1 MCTLAKITLFS
12 IFILHHLKVRIQT
25 AHKHHVSASLCAN
38 AMELAHLCITRPPSV
53 AELRSNI
60 ITRRSLGRGA
70 QAEVFSYKFAQGGG
84 ELVLKPC
91 LRQVLQ
97 QISELEL
104 QEYEIG
110 QRLTCIRKH
119 IPITVPILAWWQ
131 HTSPQFAEGLCMP
144 RVLGGSLWGLYA
156 SPVYNSDPRFM
167 PKDKLAA
174 LYDTESWASLLLCVL
189 WGIHMLQRE
198 LMFQH
203 NDLSATN
210 ILAMEL
216 PNAKKG
222 DTVWLDFGS
231 GLQFCVKLPHHPE
244 IGCFFPQI
252 IDPSH
257 GSVRSEE
264 TGFTMGFTALKCK
277 TLEDEHFKHAVGYE
291 AAFHPMSDV
300 GVLFR
305 ELLDVLCSVW
315 SSRGAEPAPALMKVL
330 IDGASLG
337 AYALGLS
344 PATYRQCKTPTDILA
359 QLSSKFKLKVP
370 WQPFHTREMNP
381 DQHPWLRGML
391 KDLSPQSYFTRMPKT
406 HFTPLWSQSVL
417 ELVQN
422 HAMGSRLFSKY
433 LVSDPSARENSF
445 IQLPSPP
452 SMDMREE
459 LCKFNALTTFGERL
473 EFAAYPRLRYDV

>member
-1 MCTLAKITLFS
+1 
-12 IFILHHLKVRIQT
+12 
-25 AHKHHVSASLCAN
+25 
-38 AMELAHLCITRPPSV
+38 MELARLCIRNPPSV
-53 AELRSNI
+53 VDLRSNI
-60 ITRRSLGRGA
+60 TTRMSLGRGA
-70 QAEVFSYKFAQGGG
+70 QAEVFSYKFAKCGG

-91 LRQVLQ
+91 HRQVIQ
-97 QISELEL
+97 QICDFEL

-119 IPITVPILAWWQ
+119 IPITVPILEWWP
-131 HTSPQFAEGLCMP
+131 HVSSQFVEGLCMP
-144 RVLGGSLWGLYA
+144 RVKGGSLWGLYA
-156 SPVYNSDPRFM
+156 GPVYNADPRFIR
-167 PKDKLAA
+167 KDRLAA

-216 PNAKKG
+216 PDAKKG

-231 GLQFCVKLPHHPE
+231 GLQFCVKLPYHPE
-244 IGCFFPQI
+244 IGCYFPQI

-257 GSVRSEE
+257 SSVRSEE

-277 TLEDEHFKHAVGYE
+277 ALEDEHFNHCVGYE
-291 AAFHPMSDV
+291 AAFHPMSDI

-305 ELLDVLCSVW
+305 ELLDVLCHVW
-315 SSRGAEPAPALMKVL
+315 SSTGNEPAAPLMKVL

-344 PATYRQCKTPTDILA
+344 PAAYRKCKSTSDILA

-391 KDLSPQSYFTRMPKT
+391 KDLSPQSYYTRMPKT
-406 HFTPLWSQSVL
+406 HFTPMWSQSVL

-422 HAMGSRLFSKY
+422 HAVGSRVFARY
-433 LVSDPSARENSF
+433 RVTDPDAYESSF
-445 IQLPSPP
+445 IKLPNPP
-452 SMDMREE
+452 PMDMREE
-459 LCKFNALTTFGERL
+459 LFKFKTLTTFGERL